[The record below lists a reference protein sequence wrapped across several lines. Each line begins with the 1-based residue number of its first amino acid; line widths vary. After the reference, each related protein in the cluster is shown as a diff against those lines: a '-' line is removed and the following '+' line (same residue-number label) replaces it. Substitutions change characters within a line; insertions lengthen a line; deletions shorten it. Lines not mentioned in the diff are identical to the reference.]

1 MARYTGAVCK
11 LCRREGQKLF
21 LKGDRCYTGK
31 CAFERRSYAPGQH
44 GQGRKKVSEYGLQLR
59 AKQHISRYY
68 GVSEKQLRR
77 KYFPQATKNPGKTG
91 EELLRLC
98 EQRLDNV
105 VYLLGWASSR
115 AQARQ
120 LVNHGHVQVG
130 GRKVDI
136 PSYRLKVGEV
146 LSVRQKTK
154 EKDAYKA
161 ILEANASRP
170 VPEWL
175 DADRAALSAKVV
187 ALPERS
193 QMAISVEEHLV
204 VEFYSK

>member
-1 MARYTGAVCK
+1 MARYTEAVCK

-44 GQGRKKVSEYGLQLR
+44 GQSRKKVSEYGTQLR
-59 AKQHISRYY
+59 AKQQISRYY
-68 GVSEKQLRR
+68 GVQEKQLR
-77 KYFPQATKNPGKTG
+77 KYFVQAEKLQGMTG
-91 EELLRLC
+91 ENLLRLC
-98 EQRLDNV
+98 ELRLDNV
-105 VYLLGWASSR
+105 IYTLGWASSR

-120 LVNHGHVQVG
+120 MVNHGHFLVNG
-130 GRKVDI
+130 HKVDI

-146 LSVRQKTK
+146 VSIKQKTR
-154 EKDAYKA
+154 EKDTYKA
-161 ILEANASRP
+161 VLEANASRP

-175 DADRAALSAKVV
+175 EQDRTALSAKVV
-187 ALPERS
+187 ATPERS
-193 QMAISVEEHLV
+193 QIAIPVEEHLV

>member
-1 MARYTGAVCK
+1 MARYTEAVCK

-44 GQGRKKVSEYGLQLR
+44 GQSRKKVSEYGTQLR
-59 AKQHISRYY
+59 AKQHVARFY
-68 GVSEKQLRR
+68 GVSEKQLR
-77 KYFPQATKNPGKTG
+77 KYFVQADKMQGMTG
-91 EELLRLC
+91 ENLLRLC
-98 EQRLDNV
+98 EIRLDNA

-120 LVNHGHVQVG
+120 LVNHGHIQVNG
-130 GRKVDI
+130 HKVDI

-146 LSVRQKTK
+146 IAVRQKTR

-161 ILEANASRP
+161 VVEANASRP
-170 VPEWL
+170 FPEWL
-175 DADRAALSAKVV
+175 DLDRAAMSASVT

-193 QMAISVEEHLV
+193 QMAIAVEEHLV

>member
-1 MARYTGAVCK
+1 MARYTEAVCK

-44 GQGRKKVSEYGLQLR
+44 GQSRKKVSEYGTQLR
-59 AKQHISRYY
+59 AKQQVSRYY
-68 GVSEKQLRR
+68 GVQEKQLR
-77 KYFPQATKNPGKTG
+77 KYFVQAEKLQGMTG
-91 EELLRLC
+91 ENLLRLC
-98 EQRLDNV
+98 ELRLDNAI
-105 VYLLGWASSR
+105 YLLGWASSR

-120 LVNHGHVQVG
+120 LVNHGHFLVNG
-130 GRKVDI
+130 HKVDI
-136 PSYRLKVGEV
+136 PSYRLKVGET
-146 LSVRQKTK
+146 LTIRQKTR

-161 ILEANASRP
+161 VLEANASRP

-175 DADRAALSAKVV
+175 ELDRTALTAKVV
-187 ALPERS
+187 ALPERT
-193 QMAISVEEHLV
+193 QIAVPVEEHLI

>member
-1 MARYTGAVCK
+1 MARYTEAVCK

-31 CAFERRSYAPGQH
+31 CAYERRSYAPGQH

-68 GVSEKQLRR
+68 GVSEKQLR
-77 KYFPQATKNPGKTG
+77 KYFAQAEKLKGMTG
-91 EELLRLC
+91 ENLLRLC
-98 EQRLDNV
+98 ELRLDNV

-120 LVNHGHVQVG
+120 LVNHGHVQVNG
-130 GRKVDI
+130 HKVDI
-136 PSYRLKVGEV
+136 PSYRLKPDEAIQ
-146 LSVRQKTK
+146 VRQKTK
-154 EKDAYKA
+154 EKDAYKT
-161 ILEANASRP
+161 IVESNASRP
-170 VPEWL
+170 IPEWL
-175 DADRAALSAKVV
+175 DLDRAALSARVV
-187 ALPERS
+187 TLPERS
-193 QMAISVEEHLV
+193 QMAIDVKEHLV